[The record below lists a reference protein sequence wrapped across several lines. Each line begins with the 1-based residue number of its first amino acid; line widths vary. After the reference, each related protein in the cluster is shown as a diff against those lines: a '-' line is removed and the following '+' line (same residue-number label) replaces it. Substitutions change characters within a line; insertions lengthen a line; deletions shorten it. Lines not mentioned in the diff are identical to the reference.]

1 MTNISESEKVK
12 KKQKKQILINKK
24 PENRKCIK
32 YS

>member
-12 KKQKKQILINKK
+12 KTKQKQILINKK